1 MTAPTDKTPFLDKA
15 QPKVWDALQVF
26 SASVGAAGAEV
37 GLSDQELELLKVH
50 ASQLNGCAYCLDLHT
65 RKARSVGV
73 SQQKLDTVI
82 AWRETLLFSK
92 REISLLSIAQ
102 AVTRLP
108 LTERS
113 RIELAEARDCLGD
126 DAFAVAEWV
135 AITIN
140 TFNRVSIFSHHPVQ
154 VRDDQGKIVK

>member
-1 MTAPTDKTPFLDKA
+1 MALYLDKA
-15 QPKVWDALQVF
+15 QPKVWDALQAF
-26 SASVGAAGAEV
+26 SASVSDAAQEV
-37 GLSDQELELLKVH
+37 GLTDQELELLKVH

-65 RKARSVGV
+65 RTARSVGV
-73 SQQKLDTVI
+73 PQQKLDILI
-82 AWRETLLFSK
+82 AWRESLLFTK

-102 AVTRLP
+102 AVTCLP

-113 RIELAEARDCLGD
+113 RIELQEARECLGD

-140 TFNRVSIFSHHPVQ
+140 SFNRVSILSHHPVRE
-154 VRDDQGKIVK
+154 RDVQGKIVK